1 MVLNEND
8 FVIFWDYMNILI
20 NFNIGFKSKFI
31 IIDSD
36 YYYVWY
42 WYYNVCFERYI
53 VVEYKL

>member
-1 MVLNEND
+1 
-8 FVIFWDYMNILI
+8 MNKII
-20 NFNIGFKSKFI
+20 NYNIGFKSKFI

-53 VVEYKL
+53 VVEYEL

>member
-1 MVLNEND
+1 
-8 FVIFWDYMNILI
+8 MNKII
-20 NFNIGFKSKFI
+20 NYNIGFKSKFI

-42 WYYNVCFERYI
+42 WYYIVCFERYI